1 MDIPNIHELN
11 YIYIR
16 CGMKVQRDQW
26 FCSWV
31 DDSNRNDIDQMN
43 RRGEKGPSSDQNTHS
58 MSKSV
63 LNIFKYHV

>member
-1 MDIPNIHELN
+1 
-11 YIYIR
+11 
-16 CGMKVQRDQW
+16 MKVQRDQW

-63 LNIFKYHV
+63 LNIVKYHV